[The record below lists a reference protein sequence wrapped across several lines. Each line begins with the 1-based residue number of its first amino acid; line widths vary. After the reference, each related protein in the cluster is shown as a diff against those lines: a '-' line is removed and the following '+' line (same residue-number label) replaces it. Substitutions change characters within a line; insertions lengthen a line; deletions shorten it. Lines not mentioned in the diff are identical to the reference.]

1 MREILSGRRR
11 SENFDCPWKT
21 MTIQVTVGFY
31 DDGRPGEVFIDTDRK
46 RGSEIDIAAR
56 DLGLLI
62 SLSLQHGCGLKT
74 IRDGVTPDSLAGTI
88 IGHMIAAEAVRLA
101 PL

>member
-1 MREILSGRRR
+1 MREILSGRRQ
-11 SENFDCPWKT
+11 SENLDCEWRS
-21 MTIQVTVGFY
+21 MTLQVTVGFY
-31 DDGRPGEVFIDTDRK
+31 EDGRPGEVFVDTTRK

-62 SLSLQHGCGLKT
+62 SLSLQHGCYLKT
-74 IRDGVTPDSLAGTI
+74 IRDGVSPDSLAGTI